1 MMMAEI
7 DEGISFSRSQGG
19 TGRRAI
25 WPCTNSIGS
34 DAVKGKPPVNISY
47 SATPSA

>member
-7 DEGISFSRSQGG
+7 DEGISFSRASGG

-25 WPCTNSIGS
+25 WQCTNSIGS
-34 DAVKGKPPVNISY
+34 DAVNGRVPVNISY
-47 SATPSA
+47 RVTPSA